1 MGSARI
7 AHGQIHSVADE
18 SKNEDRKGGTGHNV
32 VLAVVLVFPILKVA
46 WTVGGGDNAWDV
58 LVALEP
64 KNWLDVLMGMV
75 RNSAVLAFVLAV
87 VVSRMTFVFMAA
99 RGSLRHGIGGRWA
112 TTLATLMSLI
122 SPLAFGL
129 LMTVFFSWRWGV
141 FTTAVAWLLRQG
153 VVLEYRTGH
162 RGHRERSAALKP
174 WQHKAI
180 SAERIAAT
188 LLSVA
193 VLPVVAFD
201 VALNGESWAT
211 LEKCQVQVGTTQE
224 SNTLI
229 ELTRMGNG
237 IVGWSLDRNEVA
249 NADGCVKVDDL
260 VVREPWWRR

>member
-1 MGSARI
+1 M
-7 AHGQIHSVADE
+7 
-18 SKNEDRKGGTGHNV
+18 

-46 WTVGGGDNAWDV
+46 WTVGGGDQAWDV

-75 RNSAVLAFVLAV
+75 RNSAALAFVLAV

-99 RGSLRHGIGGRWA
+99 RGSLRYGTGRHA
-112 TTLATLMSLI
+112 HLLATLVSLI
-122 SPLAFGL
+122 APTAFGL
-129 LMTVFFSWRWGV
+129 VMTVFFGWIWGV
-141 FTTAVAWLLRQG
+141 CTIATAWLLRQG

-162 RGHRERSAALKP
+162 RGGRERSTALKP

-188 LLSVA
+188 LLTVF

-201 VALNGESWAT
+201 VALNGESWST

-224 SNTLI
+224 SDTLI

-249 NADGCVKVDDL
+249 NAVGCVKVDGL